1 MRRVLTLLATSAA
14 VIALAPTVAAGAP
27 PSGVPNSA
35 ASGNCVAM
43 TSGVLFFRERG
54 THLGADVSQFAANPP
69 GGQADFI
76 HAQLAKNGV
85 DCF

>member
-1 MRRVLTLLATSAA
+1 MRRVLTLLATSAT

-27 PSGVPNSA
+27 PSSVPNSA
-35 ASGNCVAM
+35 ASHNCVAM
-43 TSGVLFFRERG
+43 TSGVLFFREHG
-54 THLGADVSQFAANPP
+54 IHLGTDVSQFAAH

-85 DCF
+85 DCS

>member
-1 MRRVLTLLATSAA
+1 VVGT
-14 VIALAPTVAAGAP
+14 
-27 PSGVPNSA
+27 PNSA
-35 ASGNCVAM
+35 TSDNCIAM

-54 THLGADVSQFAANPP
+54 IHLGADVSQFAANPP
-69 GGQADFI
+69 GGQADFN